1 MKFLL
6 ESNGFGYIYK
16 ITNNVNGKIY
26 VGKTKSTIPSRFNQH
41 TLALKKYIENGK
53 KSVKLYNAMAKY
65 GIENFS
71 IEEIEKCPFDT
82 LSEREIFWI
91 NELDSRNSDVGYNI
105 CKGGEC
111 GPGGPMFAGHKHTE
125 ETKQKMSADRTG
137 SKNSNYGNRW
147 NQSDELKKK
156 HSELSS
162 GENNGMYGKTHTDDS
177 KLKNRLSH
185 IGRKRMSNDEIY
197 PNFKTVSP
205 DLFDDYLKN
214 GWYFYGDKKQ

>member
-1 MKFLL
+1 
-6 ESNGFGYIYK
+6 
-16 ITNNVNGKIY
+16 
-26 VGKTKSTIPSRFNQH
+26 
-41 TLALKKYIENGK
+41 
-53 KSVKLYNAMAKY
+53 
-65 GIENFS
+65 
-71 IEEIEKCPFDT
+71 
-82 LSEREIFWI
+82 
-91 NELDSRNSDVGYNI
+91 
-105 CKGGEC
+105 
-111 GPGGPMFAGHKHTE
+111 MFAGHKHTE

-197 PNFKTVSP
+197 PNFKTVST